1 MLHDEFTVVNLA
13 EKTASSGR
21 FTAVNFCPTR
31 SEQELSD
38 FVENRVFMLRVTQ
51 TAHHHQPAFEI
62 AALDYPKEMPTG

>member
-13 EKTASSGR
+13 ERTDSSGR

-38 FVENRVFMLRVTQ
+38 LVENRVFMLRVIQ
-51 TAHHHQPAFEI
+51 TAHHHQADFLKT
-62 AALDYPKEMPTG
+62 ALDYPKQTPTG